1 MNAASTS
8 AGGRSTKASRRKG
21 GSAERQPAKGRSE
34 TKPRALDLTPGFR
47 DRLISSLDEVGIPP
61 RGRMAYVSALTC
73 RAAQTVSRWLDP
85 RNPGLPDLESC
96 TRLCDGLGRN
106 SDWMLGLAQEPSGR
120 DASVDTRTL
129 PGFERVREMFD
140 ALRGDSATCDVV
152 RMMGDE
158 MAPRILDGD
167 LMFVDRSA
175 DRIAGNGIYALQ
187 IDGRLTVRRVE
198 SRLGTGLV
206 FKCENP
212 AYEDQIVKD
221 AAGVK
226 RVGLRVV
233 GKVRGTI
240 GQAGGRA
247 PGGRS
252 GARVNSDTG
261 WPAGRSSSSTNPER

>member
-8 AGGRSTKASRRKG
+8 VGGRSAKTLRGKG
-21 GSAERQPAKGRSE
+21 GLAPRQHAQSGFEAKVR
-34 TKPRALDLTPGFR
+34 TLDLTPGFR
-47 DRLISSLDEVGIPP
+47 DRLISSLDQVGIPP
-61 RGRMAYVSALTC
+61 RGRTAYVSALTY

-85 RNPGLPDLESC
+85 HNPGLPDLESC

-106 SDWMLGLAQEPSGR
+106 SDWMLGLVREPSGR
-120 DASVDTRTL
+120 DSSVDANML
-129 PGFERVREMFD
+129 PGLERIREMFD

-175 DRIAGNGIYALQ
+175 DRIAGNGIYALE

-212 AYEDQIVKD
+212 AYEDQTVKD

-226 RVGLRVV
+226 RVGLRVI
-233 GKVRGTI
+233 GKVKGTI
-240 GQAGGRA
+240 GMTRFGSR
-247 PGGRS
+247 
-252 GARVNSDTG
+252 
-261 WPAGRSSSSTNPER
+261 